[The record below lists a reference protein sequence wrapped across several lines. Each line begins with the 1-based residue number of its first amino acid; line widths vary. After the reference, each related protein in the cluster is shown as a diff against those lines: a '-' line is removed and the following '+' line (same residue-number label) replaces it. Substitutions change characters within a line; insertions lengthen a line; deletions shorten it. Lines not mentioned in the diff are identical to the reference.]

1 MKILLTTLNAKYIHK
16 NLALRWL
23 YVTRPDHFDVE
34 IKEFTINDDLVN
46 VIEAMTLEK
55 YDVVGISVY
64 IWNSEK
70 TKILID
76 HIKTV
81 NPNIRVILGGPE
93 VSFDNDEWFD
103 HAIEAIVVG
112 EGERVFWEYLLG
124 NTTESIKTIKEFS
137 PKQAV
142 VDLVWLEKF
151 ESPYYLAFDLPTIN
165 ERYLYLET
173 SRGCPYRC
181 QYCLSSIDN
190 HVRFFSLDY
199 VDKVLLELNKYQIRQ
214 VKFLDR
220 TFNVNENRAITL
232 LSKLNELDN
241 KSNYHLELVADTISE
256 SMLSY
261 ICHDIEKSRFRFEIG
276 VQSFNTETLMAI
288 KRQSNI
294 ERLKRVISMI
304 ANSGL
309 YVHADLIAGLPYEDI
324 SSFKESYDQL
334 FFLFTQEIQV
344 GILKLLKGTPLK
356 VKAKQYQMLYDDKA
370 PYLIKSTAWLNN
382 DDLQKIM
389 LVDLATEKLYNNHK
403 LRHTVIELV
412 SYHNISPFELMALLG
427 EVVSQLKKPY
437 QNKELFLKLFDS
449 LKTIYDEELIK
460 GLLLFDYYR
469 YTKQRPTRLF
479 YTDKRYKDIEKIVL
493 DQMIID
499 EQTLYN
505 YSMITPII
513 YQNNHMYQLV
523 LYNDQQGP
531 SVCYLINSTNGKV
544 SMLI

>member
-1 MKILLTTLNAKYIHK
+1 M
-16 NLALRWL
+16 
-23 YVTRPDHFDVE
+23 
-34 IKEFTINDDLVN
+34 
-46 VIEAMTLEK
+46 
-55 YDVVGISVY
+55 
-64 IWNSEK
+64 
-70 TKILID
+70 
-76 HIKTV
+76 
-81 NPNIRVILGGPE
+81 
-93 VSFDNDEWFD
+93 
-103 HAIEAIVVG
+103 
-112 EGERVFWEYLLG
+112 
-124 NTTESIKTIKEFS
+124 
-137 PKQAV
+137 
-142 VDLVWLEKF
+142 
-151 ESPYYLAFDLPTIN
+151 
-165 ERYLYLET
+165 
-173 SRGCPYRC
+173 
-181 QYCLSSIDN
+181 
-190 HVRFFSLDY
+190 
-199 VDKVLLELNKYQIRQ
+199 
-214 VKFLDR
+214 
-220 TFNVNENRAITL
+220 
-232 LSKLNELDN
+232 
-241 KSNYHLELVADTISE
+241 
-256 SMLSY
+256 
-261 ICHDIEKSRFRFEIG
+261 
-276 VQSFNTETLMAI
+276 
-288 KRQSNI
+288 
-294 ERLKRVISMI
+294 
-304 ANSGL
+304 
-309 YVHADLIAGLPYEDI
+309 PYEDI

>member
-34 IKEFTINDDLVN
+34 IKEFTINDDIDN
-46 VIEAMTLEK
+46 VIKEMKLDN

-70 TKILID
+70 TKILVD
-76 HIKTV
+76 HIKSF

-103 HAIEAIVVG
+103 HAIEAIVTG
-112 EGERVFWEYLLG
+112 EGEKVFWEYLLH
-124 NTTESIKTIKEFS
+124 NTTESIKTTKEFS
-137 PKQAV
+137 SKQAI

-199 VDKVLLELNKYQIRQ
+199 IDKILLELKKYQIRQ

-220 TFNVNENRAITL
+220 TFNVNEERAITL
-232 LSKLNELDN
+232 LSKLNKLETN
-241 KSNYHLELVADTISE
+241 SNYHLELVADTISE

-261 ICHDIEKSRFRFEIG
+261 ICNDIEKSRFRFEIG
-276 VQSFNTETLMAI
+276 VQSFNAETLSVI

-294 ERLKRVISMI
+294 ERLKRVISMMT
-304 ANSGL
+304 NSGL

-324 SSFKESYDQL
+324 NSFKDSYDQL
-334 FFLFTQEIQV
+334 FLLFTQEIQV

-356 VKAKQYQMLYDDKA
+356 DKADHYQMHYDDKP
-370 PYLIKSTAWLNN
+370 PYVVKSTAWLNC

-389 LVDLATEKLYNNHK
+389 LVDLATEKVYNNHK

-412 SYHNISPFELMALLG
+412 SYHEISPFELMALLG
-427 EVVSQLKKPY
+427 KVVSQLKKPY
-437 QNKELFLKLFDS
+437 QNKDLFLRLFDC

-469 YTKQRPTRLF
+469 YTKQRPTTLF
-479 YTDKRYKDIEKIVL
+479 YTDKRYKAIEKIVL
-493 DQMIID
+493 EKKIID

-505 YSMITPII
+505 YTIITPII
-513 YQNNHMYQLV
+513 YQNKLMYQLV
-523 LYNDQQGP
+523 LYNDQQKP
-531 SVCYLINSTNGKV
+531 AQCYLINSTKGKV
-544 SMLI
+544 IMLI